1 MADSRRPIRFLTS
14 LNSLR
19 IAMPQASDPVLKSA
33 ERFED
38 EVLDLVGHG
47 PTAMGK
53 VRESVRRYLSASPRG
68 AGKARARPGGYE
80 GATSPSP
87 ATTASTIRPVSRA
100 SKRPRGG
107 RLAALH
113 RDGTATRV

>member
-14 LNSLR
+14 LSSLR

-47 PTAMGK
+47 PTAMG
-53 VRESVRRYLSASPRG
+53 EIGASVRRYLSG
-68 AGKARARPGGYE
+68 LPGGE
-80 GATSPSP
+80 GVEYSVRPLFCVCSH
-87 ATTASTIRPVSRA
+87 ASTRTPLGS
-100 SKRPRGG
+100 P
-107 RLAALH
+107 
-113 RDGTATRV
+113 DGPS